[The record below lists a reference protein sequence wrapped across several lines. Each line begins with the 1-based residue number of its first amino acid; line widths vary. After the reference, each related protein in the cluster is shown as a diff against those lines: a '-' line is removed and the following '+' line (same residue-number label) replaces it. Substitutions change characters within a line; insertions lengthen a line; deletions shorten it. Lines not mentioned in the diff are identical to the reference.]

1 MNAKNAG
8 YRSIDSLSITNTHV
22 REGIDNLDI
31 YLSVKG
37 VKMHVHIGESNNWNP
52 NDEMQELLDNLHK
65 LLVEESA
72 LAVLEFLQAAIALMQ
87 NGAGNESPDRS
98 YSLVF
103 SREEP
108 A

>member
-1 MNAKNAG
+1 
-8 YRSIDSLSITNTHV
+8 
-22 REGIDNLDI
+22 
-31 YLSVKG
+31 
-37 VKMHVHIGESNNWNP
+37 MHVHIGESNNWNP